1 MRNAKRIEEGSLVT
15 YMYLTCEVVWSSVNY
30 VNLKVLG
37 EDIVYQGIHISKVN

>member
-1 MRNAKRIEEGSLVT
+1 MRNANRIEEGSLVT
-15 YMYLTCEVVWSSVNY
+15 YMYLTCEVIWSSVNY